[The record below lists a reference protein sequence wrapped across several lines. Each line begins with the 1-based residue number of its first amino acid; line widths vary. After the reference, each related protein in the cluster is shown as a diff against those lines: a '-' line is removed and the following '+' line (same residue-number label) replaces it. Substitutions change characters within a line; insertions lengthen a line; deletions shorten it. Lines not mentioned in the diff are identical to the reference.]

1 MLINEEKKA
10 IYIPIPKTGTKYISE
25 ILQKYYGFK
34 EIVYEREDIVD
45 FYKNE
50 LDLIESLEFY
60 NTKYYSITNKGIL
73 RYFEI
78 ENDNEKT
85 EWNDYFIFTFISN
98 PYEKFIN
105 SFNFSKTID
114 LKDIKLNNDT
124 QNKIGTISKKLPAIF
139 NKVNDLSLNDSSLPD
154 SEGSS

>member
-50 LDLIESLEFY
+50 LDLIESLE
-60 NTKYYSITNKGIL
+60 
-73 RYFEI
+73 
-78 ENDNEKT
+78 
-85 EWNDYFIFTFISN
+85 
-98 PYEKFIN
+98 
-105 SFNFSKTID
+105 
-114 LKDIKLNNDT
+114 
-124 QNKIGTISKKLPAIF
+124 LPW
-139 NKVNDLSLNDSSLPD
+139 SLYQSVIIRPPP
-154 SEGSS
+154 